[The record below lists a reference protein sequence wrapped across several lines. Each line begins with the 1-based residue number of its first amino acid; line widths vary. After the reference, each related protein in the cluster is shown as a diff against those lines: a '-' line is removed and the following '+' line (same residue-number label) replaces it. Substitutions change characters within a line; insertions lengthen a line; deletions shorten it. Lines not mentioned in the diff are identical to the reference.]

1 MHAMSAHP
9 AKPFS
14 EIVSKEA
21 LGLRLRAIRKKKG
34 FTLKALSAQSG
45 VALSTLSKAELG
57 QTSLSYEKFVAISW
71 ALGVDMSELF
81 ESKGPHDD
89 AHDSILTSADA
100 TPKTYSTDNYEIK
113 FLFGDSAQRI
123 MIPMQA
129 KILSRKLE
137 DFEDYIRHPGQE
149 FVMVL
154 SGAVQIHFENA
165 TIITLKKS
173 ESAYFNSTLGH
184 KYLSISKEPADILT
198 ICTNIDNTKAVPPP

>member
-1 MHAMSAHP
+1 MTAAS
-9 AKPFS
+9 AKPLA
-14 EIVSKEA
+14 EIISKDA
-21 LGLRLRAIRKKKG
+21 LGLRLRAIRKSKG
-34 FTLKALSAQSG
+34 FTLKSLSAQSG

-81 ESKGPHDD
+81 DTKGPHDE
-89 AHDSILTSADA
+89 AHETILTSTSA

-113 FLFGDSAQRI
+113 FLFGDAPHPI

-129 KILSRKLE
+129 RILSRSLD
-137 DFEDYIRHPGQE
+137 DFDDYIRHPGQE

-154 SGAVQIHFENA
+154 SGSIQLHFENGTVVA
-165 TIITLKKS
+165 LNAS

-184 KYLSISKEPADILT
+184 KYLSTSPEPADILT
-198 ICTNIDNTKAVPPP
+198 ICTNVNDLGDGPRP

>member
-1 MHAMSAHP
+1 MEIRP
-9 AKPFS
+9 IKPLS
-14 EIVSKEA
+14 EIISKEA
-21 LGLRLRAIRKKKG
+21 LGLRLRAIRKSKG

-81 ESKGPHDD
+81 DANGPHEDTHD
-89 AHDSILTSADA
+89 AILTSTSA

-113 FLFGDSAQRI
+113 FLFGDAPHPI

-129 KILSRKLE
+129 RILSRSLD
-137 DFEDYIRHPGQE
+137 DFDDYIRHPGQE

-154 SGAVQIHFENA
+154 SGSIRLHFENGTVVA
-165 TIITLKKS
+165 LNAS

-184 KYLSISKEPADILT
+184 KYLSTSPEPADILT
-198 ICTNIDNTKAVPPP
+198 ICTNVNDTGAGPHP